1 MGEAINVRASEQ
13 AAAQTGQDR
22 WADLFLPS
30 VRRYVWIAFFLA
42 IANGGFL
49 YFLPWLAEPGYAWPI
64 RPPVSAA
71 FMGAGYLSGVLTTT
85 IALFVVRYWHSVWG
99 LMWPFFA
106 IGSTE
111 LLATI
116 IHADRFRWG
125 YWLTWVWAIVYLL
138 IPPAVVFLWLKQ
150 QRSAHKQPLLDARLA
165 PVRTVSW
172 ALGAVV
178 ALFGALLFIRP
189 ELFIA
194 DWPWMLTPLLGRAL
208 SAWYL
213 QMGVTLL
220 FAAATLRQP
229 HEAVIGYS
237 WLATINALLLLL
249 PIVHTPSIRT
259 QALLLLPWLALHL
272 LLFAFAA
279 WAAYRTYTLMRIEKQ
294 RL

>member
-1 MGEAINVRASEQ
+1 MAETINVQASEQ

-22 WADLFLPS
+22 WADPFLPS

-42 IANGGFL
+42 IANGVFL

-71 FMGAGYLSGVLTTT
+71 FMGAGYLSGVVSTTL
-85 IALFVVRYWHSVWG
+85 ALFAVRYWRSIWG
-99 LMWPFFA
+99 LMWPFFT

-138 IPPAVVFLWLKQ
+138 IPPAVVPLWLKQ
-150 QRSAHKQPLLDARLA
+150 QRSAHNRPPLDSRLV
-165 PVRTVSW
+165 PIRSVSW
-172 ALGAVV
+172 VLGAIVT
-178 ALFGALLFIRP
+178 LFGVLLFFRP
-189 ELFIA
+189 ELFIP
-194 DWPWMLTPLLGRAL
+194 DWPWMLTPLLGRAF

-220 FAAATLRQP
+220 FAGATLRQP
-229 HEAVIGYS
+229 HEAVVGYS

-249 PIVHTPSIRT
+249 PVLYGSSMRT
-259 QALLLLPWLALHL
+259 QAFLFGPWLALHL

-279 WAAYRTYTLMRIEKQ
+279 WTAYRT
-294 RL
+294 